1 MLCARLRM
9 ALCYCIFLYYVQL
22 GIEQKKNLHPSSY
35 LIVIMAIISSVNV
48 FIEWGGIVG
57 LRVIQ
62 FYLIFNVSD
71 IVFKLK
77 LNENKIQ

>member
-1 MLCARLRM
+1 
-9 ALCYCIFLYYVQL
+9 
-22 GIEQKKNLHPSSY
+22 
-35 LIVIMAIISSVNV
+35 MAIISSLNV

-62 FYLIFNVSD
+62 FYDFYLIFNVSD